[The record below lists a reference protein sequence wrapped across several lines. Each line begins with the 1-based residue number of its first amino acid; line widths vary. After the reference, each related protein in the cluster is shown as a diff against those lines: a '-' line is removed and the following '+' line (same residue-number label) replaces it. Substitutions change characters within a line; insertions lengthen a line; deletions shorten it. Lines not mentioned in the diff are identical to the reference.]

1 MNAQSSETSG
11 LSLPSPHVE
20 QRSELQPAPEAA
32 PVAPVSPE
40 QAPLRGQHDPTNSQ
54 PGALAPPLTPL
65 PPLPAGPAPV
75 SDAPVPATGSSVTP
89 IVADDNDLI
98 EKEWVNK
105 AKEIVERTR
114 QNPYQQSQ
122 ELNLFKA
129 DYMKKR
135 YNKTLKLSE

>member
-1 MNAQSSETSG
+1 M
-11 LSLPSPHVE
+11 
-20 QRSELQPAPEAA
+20 
-32 PVAPVSPE
+32 
-40 QAPLRGQHDPTNSQ
+40 
-54 PGALAPPLTPL
+54 
-65 PPLPAGPAPV
+65 
-75 SDAPVPATGSSVTP
+75 PATGSSVTP